1 MPLNK
6 ENLQI
11 KLKQLEEY
19 ISDVKKMEQKPENQF
34 IERSDTEILAERHIE
49 KACQTALDIANHIVA
64 ENGLGTVTMYR
75 ELGFI
80 LAKENII
87 TSDMAQK
94 LAKIAGFR
102 NRLVHEY
109 ATLSPKIIYQI
120 VHQDI
125 EDLTQFAKQIYL
137 YLQKNV

>member
-1 MPLNK
+1 MG
-6 ENLQI
+6 
-11 KLKQLEEY
+11 
-19 ISDVKKMEQKPENQF
+19 QKPENQF

-49 KACQTALDIANHIVA
+49 KACQTALDIAIHIVA